1 MNERNKEYLELLKH
15 PFDETS
21 FIDFIKDLLNLSSSD
36 IAKNFNEKTDVSKQ
50 FEENIKYY
58 KYIAKYNDG
67 LNNIGVFII
76 KLSNK
81 TTSNSRNIQRNFV
94 AKLLSTYDLDASI
107 VSFYSDKETSW
118 RISFVKKELSFG
130 DKGFKEVLTPA
141 KRYSYL
147 VGEHESVH
155 TAKEF
160 LLKLLSIDSRKITL
174 ADIESVFDV
183 EKVTKRFF
191 EEYKEKYLQ
200 LKEYL
205 DKNQDFITES
215 EKCDFNSVEFAKK
228 LMGQIVFLYFLQ
240 KKGWLGVQLI
250 PNQLSNSEYTELL
263 NQSDSVSQNL
273 IKLFY
278 ELKDSEY
285 VINKNELRQA
295 EEQDIN
301 NISNIFINTEYNK
314 TWGSGDKG
322 FIRSIYKQAIK
333 EHKNFFEE
341 YLEPFFY
348 KGLNEKRENQ
358 YFPLFNCKV
367 PFLNGGLFEPL
378 NGYRWS
384 SANFNIPNN
393 MFSNENKDGI
403 LDFLD
408 LYNFTIDEEEP
419 LEKEVAV
426 DPEMLGKIFENLL
439 EVDDRK
445 SKGAF
450 YTPREIVYY
459 MCQESLAN
467 YLVAKVG
474 VDYSEIIKFIKYG
487 DLISQIDWEAS
498 INDNNNFEIGSTIY
512 ENIVAIDRALIDVK
526 VADPA
531 VGSGAFP
538 LGILTEIVKLR
549 NNLTVYMMIKNELG
563 LINIS
568 ELSNTEQNKRDIF
581 DMKLQ
586 TIENCIYAVDIEV
599 SAVDIAKLRLWL
611 SLIVDYPNEEEP
623 KPLPNLDCKIMQGNS
638 LVDEYQGV
646 KLFSE
651 NILNNSLKKY
661 KRKDSKTKDI
671 KDIHIQQ
678 TLQFDDSYI
687 DLNIFIENMVE
698 LQKEYFRNSD
708 NNQKKDLKMKID
720 NIQLEMVQESLKN
733 EPKRLKEFFEAS
745 KKKQKPWFIWALEFY
760 DVFKHNNGFD
770 IVIGNPPYVGE
781 DGNKNIFA
789 PIKLSSL
796 GKRFYQGKMDL
807 LYFFFHLG
815 LDLTNNKGIIALI
828 TTNYYVTADGAKKLR
843 EDIKNR
849 SYIKN
854 IINFNETKVFDSARG
869 QHNLITI
876 LTKEK
881 KDANEKCNVLNFI
894 TGGNLS
900 GNDLSYILNDINSKK
915 PTSNYISNEISNKNL
930 YYGKNNYLDI
940 RNNYDSNSKEKKI
953 ITYLSK
959 CDIKLEDVANL
970 YQGIAS
976 GANKV
981 ISSNINMLDI
991 QKFDISQGDGI
1002 FILDLNNNNDIKTL
1016 NSFNEYEKSLLKP
1029 YYKNSDITKYRC
1041 SKNYSKLVL
1050 YIDRNIIDIEKIP
1063 NVYNHL
1069 KKFEPI
1075 LSMRRETIT
1084 GVAKFYQLQ
1093 WPRNE
1098 FIFKTEKILL
1108 PYRSKSNDFAYCD
1121 VDWYFS
1127 TDCYCLISKNE
1138 SNLKYI
1144 LGLLNSNIY
1153 KIWFQNKG
1161 KVKGE
1166 MLEFMPTM
1174 LNETPIIIMSEED
1187 KQKVIDCVNDLI
1199 ENEQISFNDSD
1210 NFKSIEKLIEKYI
1223 N

>member
-36 IAKNFNEKTDVSKQ
+36 IANNFNEKTDVSKQ

-67 LNNIGVFII
+67 LNNIGVFLI

-81 TTSNSRNIQRNFV
+81 TTSNARNIQRNFV

-467 YLVAKVG
+467 YLVAKAG

-638 LVDEYQGV
+638 LVDEFDDV
-646 KLFSE
+646 PLFSQK
-651 NILNNSLKKY
+651 ILNKSLKSNIASRQQNLFGYTEKI
-661 KRKDSKTKDI
+661 D
-671 KDIHIQQ
+671 IQQ
-678 TLQFDDSYI
+678 TLQLFDDEINLNDYI
-687 DLNIFIENMVE
+687 DKMLN
-698 LQKEYFRNSD
+698 LQKSCFNTSD
-708 NNQKKDLKMKID
+708 NALKKELKKKIEW
-720 NIQLEMVQESLKN
+720 IQNNMIQESLKN
-733 EPKRLKEFFEAS
+733 EPKKLKEFLKEAN
-745 KKKQKPWFIWALEFY
+745 KKQKPWFIWELEFY
-760 DVFKHNNGFD
+760 DVFKHNGGFD
-770 IVIGNPPYVGE
+770 IVIGNPPYVSVKAISE
-781 DGNKNIFA
+781 
-789 PIKLSSL
+789 
-796 GKRFYQGKMDL
+796 
-807 LYFFFHLG
+807 
-815 LDLTNNKGIIALI
+815 
-828 TTNYYVTADGAKKLR
+828 
-843 EDIKNR
+843 
-849 SYIKN
+849 
-854 IINFNETKVFDSARG
+854 
-869 QHNLITI
+869 
-876 LTKEK
+876 KEK
-881 KDANEKCNVLNFI
+881 QYFKHKYIAGQGRFNLFTLMIEK
-894 TGGNLS
+894 GYNL
-900 GNDLSYILNDINSKK
+900 L
-915 PTSNYISNEISNKNL
+915 
-930 YYGKNNYLDI
+930 
-940 RNNYDSNSKEKKI
+940 KEKGCLI
-953 ITYLSK
+953 F
-959 CDIKLEDVANL
+959 
-970 YQGIAS
+970 
-976 GANKV
+976 
-981 ISSNINMLDI
+981 I
-991 QKFDISQGDGI
+991 QPDGI
-1002 FILDLNNNNDIKTL
+1002 FTNTEYKYIRKLIVDNCTLKEIVYFEKRVFTAAVDTAILSLTKQKNEDNNIIIKRNMQDEMFKLSQKAIRGNNDYLIAIKLDESSKKITDKINKISNFRL
-1016 NSFNEYEKSLLKP
+1016 GDLLEIQQGIIYSGLPKEKVFSNYKDSDEYKKCLDGRDVCKWFVKWDEKKE
-1029 YYKNSDITKYRC
+1029 NKYIRYT
-1041 SKNYSKLVL
+1041 NALH
-1050 YIDRNIIDIEKIP
+1050 RP
-1063 NVYNHL
+1063 
-1069 KKFEPI
+1069 
-1075 LSMRRETIT
+1075 REERIFL
-1084 GVAKFYQLQ
+1084 AK
-1093 WPRNE
+1093 
-1098 FIFKTEKILL
+1098 EKILL
-1108 PYRSKSNDFAYCD
+1108 PRKSTKISCGYDSEQYYALNTAYI
-1121 VDWYFS
+1121 
-1127 TDCYCLISKNE
+1127 CLLKEASSDIE
-1138 SNLKYI
+1138 LKYLLALMNSKLFNYYYKKVY
-1144 LGLLNSNIY
+1144 LGWQIVIPALNELPVVSSNYQQEIIDYVDIILNSNDEYLIKKYEKMIDEKIY
-1153 KIWFQNKG
+1153 KTYG
-1161 KVKGE
+1161 
-1166 MLEFMPTM
+1166 LT
-1174 LNETPIIIMSEED
+1174 EEE
-1187 KQKVIDCVNDLI
+1187 VIEI
-1199 ENEQISFNDSD
+1199 ELYFN
-1210 NFKSIEKLIEKYI
+1210 
-1223 N
+1223 